1 MSKLKDCYNYQH
13 KEKIMEVEQNKQ
25 KFLEIA
31 KTNIKRE
38 GIDQLLDF
46 LQKSDFFDAP
56 ASTKFH
62 LAEEGGL
69 CEHSLN
75 VYNRYL
81 NLLKNEYGEKWQ
93 EKLSLESA
101 TIIAL
106 FHDICKANTYK
117 TEYRNVKED
126 GVWVQKPY
134 YSVAD
139 SLPYGHG
146 EKSVYIING
155 FLRLT
160 REEAMA
166 INWHMGGF
174 DARVKGGFFG
184 LENVYYTYPTA
195 LLIYIADVEATYLDE
210 HM

>member
-1 MSKLKDCYNYQH
+1 
-13 KEKIMEVEQNKQ
+13 MEVEQNKR

-31 KTNIKRE
+31 KANIKRD

-46 LQKSDFFDAP
+46 LQKSDFFEAP

-81 NLLKNEYGEKWQ
+81 NLLKNEYGENWQ

-126 GVWVQKPY
+126 GVWIQKPY
-134 YSVAD
+134 YSVVD
-139 SLPYGHG
+139 TLPYGHG

-155 FLRLT
+155 FLRLS

-195 LLIYIADVEATYLDE
+195 LLINIADIEATYLDE